1 MEERTRLTRRDS
13 VLVGLTLFSMFFG
26 AGNLIFP
33 PWLGAQAG
41 WLTLPALAGFALS
54 AIGLPV
60 LGVAAV
66 AMAGGLP
73 VLAGRVGRRF
83 AVGFTL
89 LSYLAIGPCLAIPR
103 TASTSFEMAV
113 RPFAGGGAWLRAGYS
128 LVFFVVAA
136 AIALRPE
143 KLSGI
148 LGRITGP
155 LLLALLAAITAACL
169 LHPPA
174 SPGMALGAWADQP
187 LAEGFRN
194 GYQTMD
200 LIAALNFGI
209 VIAANLRSRGVQDE
223 AGLVRGTMR
232 AGWIAGLILLAV
244 YGSLAAVGALAGPA
258 FPNAA
263 NGAGVLTGLAG
274 QLFGTAGGVV
284 MGLVFL
290 IACLNTCIGLLSCC
304 GAYFHE
310 LCPRVSLRGWVW
322 LFAAASFVLSIAGLD
337 AILTV
342 SAPVLEAIY
351 PVAIVLVALGLCHRW
366 AARAPLCYPVCV
378 AVTGVFSVLLAL
390 ESGAGITIP
399 GLHALPLYGA
409 GLGWLVPALLGAA
422 AGTAAS
428 FVPRKRN

>member
-1 MEERTRLTRRDS
+1 M
-13 VLVGLTLFSMFFG
+13 
-26 AGNLIFP
+26 
-33 PWLGAQAG
+33 
-41 WLTLPALAGFALS
+41 ALA
-54 AIGLPV
+54 
-60 LGVAAV
+60 
-66 AMAGGLP
+66 
-73 VLAGRVGRRF
+73 
-83 AVGFTL
+83 
-89 LSYLAIGPCLAIPR
+89 
-103 TASTSFEMAV
+103 
-113 RPFAGGGAWLRAGYS
+113 
-128 LVFFVVAA
+128 
-136 AIALRPE
+136 
-143 KLSGI
+143 
-148 LGRITGP
+148 
-155 LLLALLAAITAACL
+155 
-169 LHPPA
+169 
-174 SPGMALGAWADQP
+174 D
-187 LAEGFRN
+187 
-194 GYQTMD
+194 
-200 LIAALNFGI
+200 
-209 VIAANLRSRGVQDE
+209 
-223 AGLVRGTMR
+223 
-232 AGWIAGLILLAV
+232 
-244 YGSLAAVGALAGPA
+244 
-258 FPNAA
+258 
-263 NGAGVLTGLAG
+263 G

-284 MGLVFL
+284 MGSVFL